1 MQSTSILITGD
12 FAPQGRI
19 LELLKKNKANGIF
32 NDFQNYL
39 STSDINI
46 TNLECPLVST
56 ARKIKKSGPYIKAP
70 INSIDILK
78 EGNFDIVTLANNHI
92 LDYGYEGLKTTLDTC
107 ESNNIK
113 TVGAGLN
120 KEAVTKPLIINKN
133 GKKVGLINIA
143 EEEFSIIPNGEYGA
157 NPFDISTVF
166 KTISDLKEKVDV
178 IIVIAHGGHEFY
190 KYPSPEIV
198 KRYRL
203 LIEFGVDAVV
213 GHHPHCHS
221 GYEKYK
227 EGLIFYSL
235 GNFSFDWPEMKK
247 NGWNDGYAVILQIES
262 NNKINYEIIP
272 YKQGDINPG
281 VRLLKEE
288 EKKRFFKE
296 LDRINVIIHSEE
308 YLMEEW
314 QNFVKNRIDQYLTLI
329 QPTSRIVKAF
339 QNRKL
344 LPHFFFT
351 KDRNRL
357 LLLNLIRCESH
368 REMLKSVLAVYGN
381 ESNQKKALKV

>member
-19 LELLKKNKANGIF
+19 LELLKKNKTIGIF

-46 TNLECPLVST
+46 TNLECPLVIK
-56 ARKIKKSGPYIKAP
+56 AKKIKKSGPYLKAP
-70 INSIDILK
+70 IKSIDILK

-92 LDYGYEGLKTTLDTC
+92 LDYGYEGLKTTLDAC
-107 ESNNIK
+107 ASNDIK
-113 TVGAGLN
+113 TIGAGLN
-120 KEAVTKPLIINKN
+120 KEEVIKPLIVNKN
-133 GKKVGLINIA
+133 GKKIGFINIA
-143 EEEFSIIPNGEYGA
+143 EEEFSVLSNRDYGA
-157 NPFDISTVF
+157 NPCDISTVY
-166 KTISDLKEKVDV
+166 KTITDLKGKVDV

-190 KYPSPEIV
+190 KYPSPEVV

-203 LIEFGVDAVV
+203 LIEFGVDTVV

-227 EGLIFYSL
+227 DGLIFYSL

-247 NGWNDGYAVILQIES
+247 SGWNEGYAVKLEIE
-262 NNKINYEIIP
+262 NNNNINYEIIP
-272 YKQGDINPG
+272 YKQGDVDPG
-281 VRLLKEE
+281 VRLLKDQ
-288 EKKRFFKE
+288 EKTTFFKE
-296 LDRINVIIHSEE
+296 LDRINGVIHSEE
-308 YLMEEW
+308 CLMEEW
-314 QNFVKNRIDQYLTLI
+314 QKFVKKGIDQYLTLI
-329 QPTSRIVKAF
+329 QPTSRIVKAL

-351 KDRNRL
+351 KDRNKL

-368 REMLKSVLAVYGN
+368 REMLTSVLDVYGN
-381 ESNQKKALKV
+381 ESN